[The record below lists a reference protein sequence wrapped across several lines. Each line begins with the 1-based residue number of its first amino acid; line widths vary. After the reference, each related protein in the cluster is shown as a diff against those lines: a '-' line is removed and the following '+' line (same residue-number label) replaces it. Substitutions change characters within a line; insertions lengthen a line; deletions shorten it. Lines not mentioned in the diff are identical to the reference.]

1 MMQKSKYMTI
11 AEYAKENAT
20 NNIGKILV
28 LSEHDIDAMTKSS
41 VFRLEGKQVWYGK
54 DIKVFP
60 QMPVELP
67 GNANFIE
74 IKAIKTNKTKQND

>member
-1 MMQKSKYMTI
+1 MMQKSKYVTI
-11 AEYAKENAT
+11 AEYAKENGP

-28 LSEHDIDAMTKSS
+28 LSKHDIDIMIKSG
-41 VFRLEGKQVWYGK
+41 VFRLDGRQVWYG
-54 DIKVFP
+54 DTKVFP

-74 IKAIKTNKTKQND
+74 IKAVKSDKN